1 MINVKYLLLTL
12 NTDRPVLLGASPL
25 SLFVSAAYQKKF
37 GQIEKPASGGSYPL
51 VQYKVIRGAPLIV
64 AVNEGCDLLWDIYDA
79 LDEINEKSPY
89 KITERRIIERTA
101 SLGPCEPR
109 LKYRFLTPW
118 LAISE
123 TELGKLKNE
132 PQQLSR
138 VLSSILENNL
148 LTLARNFQI
157 QVERSLTVSINVK
170 DENIVQK
177 ETGIA
182 GLFGT
187 FYTNFE
193 LPQFLSLGKGVGR
206 GFGTV
211 KQS

>member
-1 MINVKYLLLTL
+1 MIDVKYLLLTL
-12 NTDRPVLLGASPL
+12 KTDQPVTLGASPL
-25 SLFVSAAYQKKF
+25 SLYVSSVYQKRF
-37 GQIEKPASGGSYPL
+37 AQIERPPSGGSYPL
-51 VQYKVIRGAPLIV
+51 VQYKIIRGSPLIV
-64 AVNEGCDLLWDIYDA
+64 AVNEGCDLLWEIYDA

-89 KITERRIIERTA
+89 KITERRIIDRVA

-123 TELGKLKNE
+123 MELNKLKND
-132 PQQLSR
+132 PQQMSRTLSA
-138 VLSSILENNL
+138 ILENNL
-148 LTLARNFQI
+148 VTLARNFQV
-157 QVERSLTVSINVK
+157 QMDRQLSVSINIK
-170 DENIVQK
+170 SENIVQK

-193 LPQFLSLGKGVGR
+193 LPQFLSLGKGVSR
-206 GFGTV
+206 GFGTA